1 MSKSCIQFTLNF
13 NSSTTNISKY
23 LEMGIFYF
31 LGLEKS
37 SKCFYEKISNS
48 VSKCNRLGYL
58 TQYCNI
64 LINGKFFLL
73 SSQI

>member
-1 MSKSCIQFTLNF
+1 
-13 NSSTTNISKY
+13 
-23 LEMGIFYF
+23 MGIFYF
-31 LGLEKS
+31 LGLENS